1 MDQDLEVENGE
12 YHQEEEVL
20 TAIFFLFFT
29 SDSNWCTTSCLK

>member
-20 TAIFFLFFT
+20 TAIFFFFLPVT
-29 SDSNWCTTSCLK
+29 QIGARLPA